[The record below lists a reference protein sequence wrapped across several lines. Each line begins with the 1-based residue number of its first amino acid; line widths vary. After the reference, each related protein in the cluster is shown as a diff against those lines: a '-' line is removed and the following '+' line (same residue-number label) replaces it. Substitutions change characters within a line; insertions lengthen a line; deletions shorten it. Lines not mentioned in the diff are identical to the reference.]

1 MLEAEFSGWICWH
14 DRYDPAYMGYDE
26 VVEILEEIL
35 EVITAARAKEI
46 LETKKITPDEQ
57 KFLKDYVLADVAESA
72 GEETSYWIG
81 SHPNQNVKA
90 FVGLYQYEDG
100 SREIADVFED
110 YIQACQFGEKA
121 GFDLVGV

>member
-1 MLEAEFSGWICWH
+1 
-14 DRYDPAYMGYDE
+14 MGYDE

-35 EVITAARAKEI
+35 EVITAARVKEI
-46 LETKKITPDEQ
+46 LETKKITPEEQ
-57 KFLKDYVLADVAESA
+57 KSLKDYVVKDVAENA
-72 GEETSYWIG
+72 GEDISYWI
-81 SHPNQNVKA
+81 SPHPNQNVKA
-90 FVGLYQYEDG
+90 YVGLYQYEDG